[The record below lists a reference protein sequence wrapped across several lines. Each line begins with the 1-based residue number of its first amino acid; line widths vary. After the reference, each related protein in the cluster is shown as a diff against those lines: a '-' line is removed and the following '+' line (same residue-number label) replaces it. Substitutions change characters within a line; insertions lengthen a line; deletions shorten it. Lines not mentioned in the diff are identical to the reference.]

1 MQRISDIERH
11 ATNIR
16 DRETCN
22 EYQRSDPP
30 RGPTK
35 RRSRSLTPPPPQVAR
50 LCLIAAREDAWL
62 CEPAGPPRE
71 PAQGA
76 TALPTEPLAG
86 LPADAGLRMPGGMA
100 DCGDAEE
107 GARCAPPPPPFLY

>member
-1 MQRISDIERH
+1 MQRISEIRPS
-11 ATNIR
+11 ARTN
-16 DRETCN
+16 
-22 EYQRSDPP
+22 QAAFPQP
-30 RGPTK
+30 HP
-35 RRSRSLTPPPPQVAR
+35 PPPPQVAR

-86 LPADAGLRMPGGMA
+86 LPADAGLRVPGGMA
-100 DCGDAEE
+100 DCGDAVE
-107 GARCAPPPPPFLY
+107 GARCAPPPSPLPVLTGHVSSFSPY

>member
-1 MQRISDIERH
+1 MQRISEIERH

-16 DRETCN
+16 DQTLRTD
-22 EYQRSDPP
+22 QPSGVPAASP
-30 RGPTK
+30 
-35 RRSRSLTPPPPQVAR
+35 PPPPQVAR